1 MCVKFQ
7 GCKYRVFFW
16 SASQKGYLCDIM
28 RIVLT
33 PLLLLMSVFGAAQ
46 NLPDWENPDVIGI
59 NKLPYHVTLG
69 NPSTHS
75 TNPQITYLDGT
86 WKFRWS
92 PDPDHRPA
100 DFYTVGYD
108 VSSWD
113 DIHVPCDWQM
123 QGFGTPIYTNSR
135 YPFRRSQ
142 PSVTGTPDRN
152 WTAYE
157 NRNPVGSYVTVFN
170 ASDISA
176 HNWILEFEAVSSAFY
191 VWVNGQKVGYSQ
203 NSMSPA
209 EFDISR
215 YLKEGENLLAVEV
228 YRWCDGSYIEDQD
241 FWRLSGLFRSV
252 KLWKRPLQHISDYRI
267 LLIPSADF
275 GSAAINVD
283 VQLANTARIKSDEMS
298 VRVSLKGNNTDG
310 KAVNQILS
318 DASKSIKAGDT
329 VSLNMTGILEHPLVW
344 SAEKPNL
351 YECLIELLDAKG
363 NLVES
368 FTQNTGV
375 RRIEK
380 RGEIMYI
387 NDQPVK
393 LRGVNRHDHHPRTG
407 HYVDAATTELDIKLM
422 KQANINML
430 RTSHYPDSP
439 ILYELCDRYG
449 LYVMD
454 EACQESHGFGLRNRQ
469 MGNDPQWM
477 KAHVDRA
484 ESLVKRDFNHP
495 SILFWSLGNEGGA
508 GVNMRAMRAKV
519 DELDSTRL
527 VFCDTDLSVSDL
539 YDDSY
544 LSPSRLK
551 QVAERVSDR
560 PFIMREY
567 AHMMGNSG
575 GNLTEYWD
583 VIYSDPSIAGAAIWD
598 WVDQGIAKPIDG
610 SPLKYKGSGLKLE
623 EGEFWAYGGDFGDMP
638 NDGAFV
644 INGLLAPDRTPHPH
658 YYEVKHIYQPLK
670 FELLNV
676 DEEECC
682 AYVKVS
688 SLDFFTG
695 IDEFDYEVKIVY
707 DDGRVLVQ
715 KDDHTLQD
723 LEPDENGV
731 IRIPFVEGWLDG
743 HGPKGPVNLK
753 WPFQDVVLQVFAKLK
768 ESTLWADAGYV
779 VAYDQFLGWKP
790 QAESFDWDDL
800 NTGRILKRNKS
811 IEPTPEGGYTIICGE
826 YIYSVDSIGA
836 LTSIKWRNANF
847 WAGSLEPDFWKPA
860 NDNQI
865 RNDYER
871 TMGVWR
877 NVGQEREVINSEI
890 RTVKRLKKEYTQLR
904 YNYKTSVGARLT
916 LCYEFSVAE
925 VKVSLSYDPAQ
936 VEVESMPRF
945 GMRMKVSSQYYDSV
959 SWNGRGPWENYPDRK
974 NGALFGKYTLPIG
987 DYQVDYVYPQDN
999 SNRSD
1004 CYKFSLMPVK
1014 RLKKTEKGVVEVP
1027 MVHAF
1032 SISSSDPF
1040 NLRIWNYSEE
1050 DLEKA
1055 RHGYELPERDYLNIN
1070 IDSEIIGVGGNDAWG
1085 ARTEPQ
1091 YIPSAKEP
1099 HRLSFTIRL
1108 E

>member
-69 NPSTHS
+69 NPSTQS
-75 TNPQITYLDGT
+75 TNPEITYLDGT

-92 PDPDHRPA
+92 PDPDSRPEG
-100 DFYTVGYD
+100 FYEPGYD
-108 VSSWD
+108 VSGWD

-135 YPFRRSQ
+135 YPFRRE
-142 PSVTGTPDRN
+142 PPYVTRTNDRA

-157 NRNPVGSYVTVFN
+157 NRNPVGSYVTFFN
-170 ASDISA
+170 ASDIKS

-209 EFDISR
+209 EFDISG
-215 YLKEGENLLAVEV
+215 YLKEGENNLAVEV

-241 FWRLSGLFRSV
+241 FWRLSGIFRSV
-252 KLWKRPLQHISDYRI
+252 KMWKRPLQHISDYRI
-267 LLIPSADF
+267 SLIPSADF

-298 VRVSLKGNNTDG
+298 VRFSLKGNNTDG

-329 VSLNMTGILEHPLVW
+329 VSLNMTGILEHPMVW

-407 HYVDAATTELDIKLM
+407 HYVDPQTTELDIKLM

-508 GVNMRAMRAKV
+508 GVNMRAMRDKV

-658 YYEVKHIYQPLK
+658 YYEVKHIYQPLH
-670 FELLNV
+670 FEKIDDTHVRVVNR
-676 DEEECC
+676 DW
-682 AYVKVS
+682 
-688 SLDFFTG
+688 FTS
-695 IDEFDYEVKIVY
+695 INEYDYSVRFFDYSYRGGESDMIQLSK
-707 DDGRVLVQ
+707 
-715 KDDHTLQD
+715 
-723 LEPDENGV
+723 PDENG
-731 IRIPFVEGWLDG
+731 ILTIPEHSNGNSWKNAMTVCASLP
-743 HGPKGPVNLK
+743 HSV
-753 WPFQDVVLQVFAKLK
+753 
-768 ESTLWADAGYV
+768 LWADKGYT
-779 VAYDQFLGWKP
+779 VAYDQFVHIVDFKARVFIMEGKEIKSAKALKYLESGGY
-790 QAESFDWDDL
+790 SFDSLGALVGW
-800 NTGRILKRNKS
+800 NYQGREVLAGP
-811 IEPTPEGGYTIICGE
+811 IEPY
-826 YIYSVDSIGA
+826 
-836 LTSIKWRNANF
+836 
-847 WAGSLEPDFWKPA
+847 FWKPA
-860 NDNQI
+860 NDNQL

-871 TMGVWR
+871 SMGVWR
-877 NVGQEREVINSEI
+877 SAASDRKLLSSKFSLYKD
-890 RTVKRLKKEYTQLR
+890 KRNRKQQGTLICEFTYALP
-904 YNYKTSVGARLT
+904 VGAT
-916 LCYEFSVAE
+916 LEMTYYLDLDT
-925 VKVSLSYDPAQ
+925 KDQ
-936 VEVESMPRF
+936 VEVFMYYTPDSVRVESMPKF
-945 GMRMKVSSQYYDSV
+945 GLRMRVPSGYDNV
-959 SWNGRGPWENYPDRK
+959 SWTGRGPWENYPDRK
-974 NGALFGKYTLPIG
+974 LGALYGEYTLPV
-987 DYQVDYVYPQDN
+987 DEYMTDYVYPQDN

-1004 CYKFSLMPVK
+1004 VDKLLLTGSGLPSLSITDLGFVRPP
-1014 RLKKTEKGVVEVP
+1014 KG
-1027 MVHAF
+1027 
-1032 SISSSDPF
+1032 F
-1040 NLRIWNYSEE
+1040 NARIWNYSED
-1050 DLEKA
+1050 DLENA

-1070 IDSEIIGVGGNDAWG
+1070 LDSEIIGVGGNDAWG

-1091 YIPSAKEP
+1091 YIPSAGERYIL
-1099 HRLSFTIRL
+1099 HL
-1108 E
+1108 EINLE

>member
-1 MCVKFQ
+1 
-7 GCKYRVFFW
+7 
-16 SASQKGYLCDIM
+16 M
-28 RIVLT
+28 RIVLS
-33 PLLLLMSVFGAAQ
+33 PLLLLVPVFAAAQ
-46 NLPDWENPDVIGI
+46 SVPDWENPDVIGI

-86 WKFRWS
+86 WKFHWS
-92 PDPDHRPA
+92 PDPDSRPPG
-100 DFYTVGYD
+100 FFEPGYD
-108 VSSWD
+108 VSGWD

-135 YPFRRSQ
+135 YPFRRE
-142 PSVTGTPDRN
+142 PPYVTRTNDRN
-152 WTAYE
+152 WTAFE

-170 ASDISA
+170 ASDISG

-209 EFDISR
+209 EFDITS

-241 FWRLSGLFRSV
+241 FWRLSGIFRSV
-252 KLWKRPLQHISDYRI
+252 KLWRRPLQHISDYRVS
-267 LLIPSADF
+267 LIPSADF
-275 GSAAINVD
+275 GSAAINVA
-283 VQLANTARIKSDEMS
+283 VELANMARFKSDDMS
-298 VRVSLKGNNTDG
+298 VRVSLTGRNADG
-310 KAVNQILS
+310 KDVKKILS
-318 DASKSIKAGDT
+318 STAKTIKAGDT
-329 VSLNMTGILEHPLVW
+329 VSLDMAGVLERPLVW

-368 FTQNTGV
+368 FVQNTGV

-380 RGEIMYI
+380 RGEVMYI
-387 NDQPVK
+387 NNQPVK

-407 HYVDAATTELDIKLM
+407 HYVDPETTELDIKLM

-484 ESLVKRDFNHP
+484 ESLVRRDFNHP
-495 SILFWSLGNEGGA
+495 SILFWSLGNEGGS
-508 GVNMRAMRAKV
+508 GVNMQAMRNKV

-544 LSPSRLK
+544 LSPARLK
-551 QVAERVSDR
+551 QVAERVNDR
-560 PFIMREY
+560 PFWMREY

-610 SPLKYKGSGLKLE
+610 SPLAYKGSGLKLE
-623 EGEFWAYGGDFGDMP
+623 DGEFWAYGGDFGDMP
-638 NDGAFV
+638 NDGNFV

-658 YYEVKHIYQPLK
+658 YYEVKHVYQPLK

-676 DEEECC
+676 NEEDCY
-682 AYVKVS
+682 AYVKVIN
-688 SLDFFTG
+688 LDFFTG
-695 IDEFDYEVKIVY
+695 INEYDYEALIVGA
-707 DDGRVLVQ
+707 DGRVLHDSDGRSL
-715 KDDHTLQD
+715 KGLK
-723 LEPDENGV
+723 PDENAV
-731 IRIPFVEGWLDG
+731 IRIPFVEGWLDAT
-743 HGPKGPVNLK
+743 GPRGSINSN
-753 WPFQDVVLQVFAKLK
+753 WTFRDVVLQIFAKLK
-768 ESTLWADAGYV
+768 EPTLWADAGYV
-779 VAYDQFLGWKP
+779 VAYDQFAVDVTEILDNPISLEVLSKRIKP
-790 QAESFDWDDL
+790 GKALKYLEKGGFSFDSL
-800 NTGRILKRNKS
+800 
-811 IEPTPEGGYTIICGE
+811 
-826 YIYSVDSIGA
+826 GA
-836 LTSIKWRNANF
+836 LVSWKHQGREVL
-847 WAGSLEPDFWKPA
+847 AGPLEPYFWKPA
-860 NDNQI
+860 NDNQL

-871 TMGVWR
+871 SMGVWR
-877 NVGQEREVINSEI
+877 LAASDRKLLSSEFSLYRGNRKQQGTLI
-890 RTVKRLKKEYTQLR
+890 CKFTYALP
-904 YNYKTSVGARLT
+904 VGAT
-916 LCYEFSVAE
+916 LNVTYFLDLDSKTKVEVDMDYTPDSVR
-925 VKVSLSYDPAQ
+925 
-936 VEVESMPRF
+936 VESMPKF
-945 GMRMKVSSQYYDSV
+945 GLRMRVPSGYDNV
-959 SWNGRGPWENYPDRK
+959 SWVGRGPWENYPDRK
-974 NGALFGKYTLPIG
+974 LGALFGQYSLPL
-987 DYQVDYVYPQDN
+987 DEYMTDYVYSQDN
-999 SNRSD
+999 SNRAD
-1004 CYKFSLMPVK
+1004 VDNILLTGQGLPSLSISEWGYGFP
-1014 RLKKTEKGVVEVP
+1014 KGVN
-1027 MVHAF
+1027 A
-1032 SISSSDPF
+1032 
-1040 NLRIWNYSEE
+1040 RIWNYSEE

-1099 HRLSFTIRL
+1099 HSLSFSISL

>member
-1 MCVKFQ
+1 
-7 GCKYRVFFW
+7 
-16 SASQKGYLCDIM
+16 M
-28 RIVLT
+28 RIVLS
-33 PLLLLMSVFGAAQ
+33 PLFLLLPVFAAAQ
-46 NLPDWENPDVIGI
+46 GLPDWENPDVIGI

-142 PSVTGTPDRN
+142 PSVTGTPDRS
-152 WTAYE
+152 WTAFE
-157 NRNPVGSYVTVFN
+157 ARNPVGSYVTFFN
-170 ASDISA
+170 ASDISS

-209 EFDISR
+209 EFDISG

-241 FWRLSGLFRSV
+241 FWRLSGIFRSV

-267 LLIPSADF
+267 SLIPSADF

-283 VQLANTARIKSDEMS
+283 VQLANTARIKSNEMS
-298 VRVSLKGNNTDG
+298 VRVSIKGNNTDG
-310 KAVNQILS
+310 KEVNHILS
-318 DASKSIKAGDT
+318 NATKSVKSGDT
-329 VSLNMTGILEHPLVW
+329 VSLNMTGLLEHPLVW

-351 YECLIELLDAKG
+351 YECLIELLDSKG

-368 FTQNTGV
+368 FVQNTGV

-380 RGEIMYI
+380 RGEVMYI
-387 NDQPVK
+387 NGQPVK

-477 KAHVDRA
+477 KSHVDRA

-495 SILFWSLGNEGGA
+495 SILFWSLGNEGGS
-508 GVNMRAMRAKV
+508 GMNMRAMRAKV
-519 DELDSTRL
+519 DELDTTRL

-544 LSPSRLK
+544 LPPARLK
-551 QVAERVSDR
+551 QTAQRVSDR
-560 PFIMREY
+560 PFFMREY

-583 VIYSDPSIAGAAIWD
+583 IIYADPSIAGAAIWD

-610 SPLKYKGSGLKLE
+610 SPLKYKGSSLALE

-638 NDGAFV
+638 NDGNFV

-658 YYEVKHIYQPLK
+658 YYEVKHVYQPLK
-670 FELLNV
+670 FELLKE
-676 DEEECC
+676 DEEDGY

-688 SLDFFTG
+688 SLDYFTG
-695 IDEFDYEVKIVY
+695 IDEYDYEVNLK
-707 DDGRVLVQ
+707 GFN
-715 KDDHTLQD
+715 
-723 LEPDENGV
+723 PDENGV
-731 IRIPFVEGWLDG
+731 LRIPHDEGR
-743 HGPKGPVNLK
+743 
-753 WPFQDVVLQVFAKLK
+753 LQVFAKLK

-779 VAYDQFLGWKP
+779 VAYEQFLDVKP
-790 QAESFDWDDL
+790 LVETFDWDNSDK
-800 NTGRILKRNKS
+800 ILKRNKS
-811 IEPTPEGGYTIICGE
+811 ISPASDGGYVITCGQ
-826 YIYSVDSIGA
+826 STFTVDSIGA
-836 LTSIKWRNANF
+836 LTSIKWRNATEYL
-847 WAGSLEPDFWKPA
+847 AGPLEPDFWKPA

-865 RNDYER
+865 RNDYAR

-877 NVGQEREVINSEI
+877 NVGPERKVVSSEM
-890 RTVKRLKKEYTQLR
+890 RTVKRGGKKYSQIK
-904 YNYKTSVGARLT
+904 YDYKTTVGALLT
-916 LCYEFSVAE
+916 LCYEFSEAE
-925 VKVSLSYDPAQ
+925 VKVSLNYNPAQ
-936 VEVESMPRF
+936 VEVESLPRF
-945 GMRMKVSSQYYDSV
+945 GMRMKTSVFYDSV
-959 SWNGRGPWENYPDRK
+959 SWTGRGPWENYPDRK
-974 NGALFGKYTLPIG
+974 NGALFGEYSMSVK

-1004 CYKFSLMPVK
+1004 CYSFVLSS
-1014 RLKKTEKGVVEVP
+1014 RLFMYDKLWRP
-1027 MVHAF
+1027 
-1032 SISSSDPF
+1032 SRISVYSEEPF
-1040 NLRIWNYSEE
+1040 NLRMWNYSET
-1050 DLEKA
+1050 DLEAA
-1055 RHGYELPERDYLNIN
+1055 RHGYELLRQPYLNIN
-1070 IDSEIIGVGGNDAWG
+1070 IDKEIIGVGGNDAWG

-1099 HRLSFTIRL
+1099 HSLSFTIRL

>member
-1 MCVKFQ
+1 
-7 GCKYRVFFW
+7 
-16 SASQKGYLCDIM
+16 M

-241 FWRLSGLFRSV
+241 FWRLSGIFRSV

-267 LLIPSADF
+267 SLIPSADF

-283 VQLANTARIKSDEMS
+283 VQLANTARIKSDEIS

-310 KAVNQILS
+310 KEVYQILS
-318 DASKSIKAGDT
+318 NATKSVKSGDT
-329 VSLNMTGILEHPLVW
+329 VSLNMAGILEHSLVW

-407 HYVDAATTELDIKLM
+407 HYVDPQTTELDIKLM

-508 GVNMRAMRAKV
+508 GVNMRAMRDKV

-610 SPLKYKGSGLKLE
+610 SPLKYKGSSLKLE

-658 YYEVKHIYQPLK
+658 YYEVKHVYQPLH
-670 FELLNV
+670 FEKIDNNHVRVINRDWFTSINEYDYSVRFFDDKNGESELI
-676 DEEECC
+676 
-682 AYVKVS
+682 
-688 SLDFFTG
+688 SLS
-695 IDEFDYEVKIVY
+695 K
-707 DDGRVLVQ
+707 
-715 KDDHTLQD
+715 
-723 LEPDENGV
+723 PDENGV
-731 IRIPFVEGWLDG
+731 LTV
-743 HGPKGPVNLK
+743 PKHSYGDSDKYFMTVCASLPHSV
-753 WPFQDVVLQVFAKLK
+753 
-768 ESTLWADAGYV
+768 LWAEKGFT
-779 VAYDQFLGWKP
+779 VAYDQYEVDVMDILDNPIGLEVFSKRIKP
-790 QAESFDWDDL
+790 GKALKYLEKGGFSFDSL
-800 NTGRILKRNKS
+800 
-811 IEPTPEGGYTIICGE
+811 
-826 YIYSVDSIGA
+826 GA
-836 LTSIKWRNANF
+836 LVGWNYQGREVL
-847 WAGSLEPDFWKPA
+847 AGPLEPYFWKPA
-860 NDNQI
+860 NDNQL

-871 TMGVWR
+871 SMGVWR
-877 NVGQEREVINSEI
+877 SAASERKLLSSEFWLYKGKVNRKLQSTLI
-890 RTVKRLKKEYTQLR
+890 CKYTYALP
-904 YNYKTSVGARLT
+904 VGAT
-916 LCYEFSVAE
+916 LKMTYYLDLDTKDRVEVDMDYTPDSVR
-925 VKVSLSYDPAQ
+925 
-936 VEVESMPRF
+936 VESMPKF
-945 GMRMKVSSQYYDSV
+945 GLRMRVPSGYDNV
-959 SWNGRGPWENYPDRK
+959 SWTGRGPWENYPDRK
-974 NGALFGKYTLPIG
+974 LGALYGQYTLPVG
-987 DYQVDYVYPQDN
+987 EYMTDYVYPQDN
-999 SNRSD
+999 SNRTDVDKLLLTGQGLPALSI
-1004 CYKFSLMPVK
+1004 
-1014 RLKKTEKGVVEVP
+1014 TECGMYFLPEG
-1027 MVHAF
+1027 
-1032 SISSSDPF
+1032 F
-1040 NLRIWNYSEE
+1040 NARIWNYSED

-1091 YIPSAKEP
+1091 YIPSAKEYY
-1099 HRLSFTIRL
+1099 HLKISFRLK
-1108 E
+1108 

>member
-1 MCVKFQ
+1 MKLSHFLILASL
-7 GCKYRVFFW
+7 
-16 SASQKGYLCDIM
+16 SATL
-28 RIVLT
+28 
-33 PLLLLMSVFGAAQ
+33 PAQ
-46 NLPDWENPDVIGI
+46 TLPDWENPAVLGI
-59 NKLPYHVTLG
+59 NKLPYHATLG
-69 NPSTHS
+69 NPSTHKD
-75 TNPQITYLDGT
+75 NPEITYLDGT

-92 PDPDHRPA
+92 PDPDNRPA
-100 DFYTVGYD
+100 GFFEPGYD
-108 VSSWD
+108 VSGWD

-135 YPFRRSQ
+135 YPFRREQ
-142 PSVTGTPDRN
+142 PRVTGTPDRS
-152 WTAYE
+152 WTAFSA
-157 NRNPVGSYVTVFN
+157 RNPVGSYVTEFE
-170 ASDISA
+170 ASDITSS
-176 HNWILEFEAVSSAFY
+176 NWILEFEAVSSAFY

-209 EFDISR
+209 EFDISP
-215 YLKEGENLLAVEV
+215 YLKEGLNRLAVEV
-228 YRWCDGSYIEDQD
+228 YRWSDGSYLEDQD
-241 FWRLSGLFRSV
+241 FWRLSGIFRSV
-252 KLWKRPLQHISDYRI
+252 KLWKRPLQHISDYMI
-267 LLIPSADF
+267 SLTPSADF
-275 GSAAINVD
+275 TVAIFKAQVNLVNAGEYDSAP
-283 VQLANTARIKSDEMS
+283 MS
-298 VRVSLKGNNTDG
+298 VRVTLKGKTTDE
-310 KAVNQILS
+310 KEVKLDPSAL
-318 DASKSIKAGDT
+318 ARTLKAGDT
-329 VSLNMTGILEHPLVW
+329 VRLDMIGRFENPLLW

-351 YECLIELLDAKG
+351 YECLIELSDVNG
-363 NLVES
+363 TVVES
-368 FTQNTGV
+368 FVQNTGV
-375 RRIEK
+375 RRIETQ
-380 RGEIMYI
+380 GEVMLI
-387 NDQPVK
+387 NGQPVK

-454 EACQESHGFGLRNRQ
+454 EANQESHGFGLRNRQ

-477 KAHVDRA
+477 NAHVDRA
-484 ESLVKRDFNHP
+484 ESLVKRDINHP

-508 GVNMRAMRAKV
+508 GMNMRAMRAKV
-519 DELDSTRL
+519 DELDSSRL

-544 LSPSRLK
+544 LSPARLK
-551 QVAERVSDR
+551 QMAQRVADR

-598 WVDQGIAKPIDG
+598 FVDQGIAKPIDG
-610 SPLKYKGSGLKLE
+610 SKLSYKGCGLALE
-623 EGEFWAYGGDFGDMP
+623 NGEFWAYGGDFGDMP

-676 DEEECC
+676 DEEECY

-695 IDEFDYEVKIVY
+695 IDEYYYEVKIVRE
-707 DDGRVLVQ
+707 DGSVLVQ
-715 KDDHTLQD
+715 KDDHSLKD
-723 LEPDENGV
+723 LNPDENGV

-790 QAESFDWDDL
+790 QAESFDWDNL
-800 NTGRILKRNKS
+800 NNGNILKRKNKS
-811 IEPTPEGGYTIICGE
+811 VESTPEDGYTITCGE
-826 YIYSVDSIGA
+826 YIYSIDSIGA
-836 LTSIKWRNANF
+836 LTSIKFRNVEYL
-847 WAGSLEPDFWKPA
+847 AGPLEPDFWKPA

-865 RNDYER
+865 RNDYAR

-877 NVGQEREVINSEI
+877 NVAPDREVVNSEI
-890 RTVKRLKKEYTQLR
+890 RTVKRLKKKYTQLR
-904 YNYKTSVGARLT
+904 YDYKTSVGALLT
-916 LCYEFSVAE
+916 LCYEFGLSE
-925 VKVSLSYDPAQ
+925 VKVSFSYDPGQ
-936 VEVESMPRF
+936 VEVESLPRF

-1040 NLRIWNYSEE
+1040 NLRIWNYSDE
-1050 DLEKA
+1050 DLEIA

-1070 IDSEIIGVGGNDAWG
+1070 IDKEIIGVGGNDAWG

-1099 HRLSFTIRL
+1099 HSLTFTIRL

>member
-1 MCVKFQ
+1 
-7 GCKYRVFFW
+7 
-16 SASQKGYLCDIM
+16 M
-28 RIVLT
+28 RIVLS
-33 PLLLLMSVFGAAQ
+33 PLLLLVPVFAAAQ
-46 NLPDWENPDVIGI
+46 SVPDWENPDVIGI

-86 WKFRWS
+86 WKFHWS
-92 PDPDHRPA
+92 PDPDSRPSG
-100 DFYTVGYD
+100 FFEPGYD
-108 VSSWD
+108 VSGWD

-135 YPFRRSQ
+135 YPFRRE
-142 PSVTGTPDRN
+142 PPYVTRTNDRN
-152 WTAYE
+152 WTAFE

-170 ASDISA
+170 ASDISG

-209 EFDISR
+209 EFDITS

-241 FWRLSGLFRSV
+241 FWRLSGIFRSV
-252 KLWKRPLQHISDYRI
+252 KLWRRPLQHISDYRVS
-267 LLIPSADF
+267 LIPSADF
-275 GSAAINVD
+275 GSAAINVA
-283 VQLANTARIKSDEMS
+283 VELANMARFKSDDMS
-298 VRVSLKGNNTDG
+298 VRVSLTGRNADG
-310 KAVNQILS
+310 KDVKKILS
-318 DASKSIKAGDT
+318 STAKTIKAGDT
-329 VSLNMTGILEHPLVW
+329 VSLDMAGVLERPLVW

-368 FTQNTGV
+368 FVQNTGV

-380 RGEIMYI
+380 RGEVMYI
-387 NDQPVK
+387 NNQPVK

-407 HYVDAATTELDIKLM
+407 HYVDPETTELDIKLM

-484 ESLVKRDFNHP
+484 ESLVRRDFNHP
-495 SILFWSLGNEGGA
+495 SILFWSLGNEGGS
-508 GVNMRAMRAKV
+508 GVNMQAMRNKV

-544 LSPSRLK
+544 LSPARLK
-551 QVAERVSDR
+551 QVAERVNDR
-560 PFIMREY
+560 PFWMREY

-610 SPLKYKGSGLKLE
+610 SPLAYKGSGLKLE
-623 EGEFWAYGGDFGDMP
+623 DGEFWAYGGDFGDMP
-638 NDGAFV
+638 NDGNFV

-658 YYEVKHIYQPLK
+658 YYEVKHVYQPIH
-670 FELLNV
+670 FELVEVV
-676 DEEECC
+676 DSTGE
-682 AYVKVS
+682 AIIRVINR
-688 SLDFFTG
+688 DFFTG
-695 IDEFDYEVKIVY
+695 IDEYDYKASFVNQTFNYEDKLLFVDIDK
-707 DDGRVLVQ
+707 
-715 KDDHTLQD
+715 
-723 LEPDENGV
+723 PDENGIIKV
-731 IRIPFVEGWLDG
+731 LPPYP
-743 HGPKGPVNLK
+743 PKSSIWRHHYDLT
-753 WPFQDVVLQVFAKLK
+753 LHVFAVLK
-768 ESTLWADAGYV
+768 EPKIWADAGTV
-779 VAYDQFLGWKP
+779 VAYDQLLDWWNYSKNTVAFL
-790 QAESFDWDDL
+790 DWDSL
-800 NTGRILKRNKS
+800 YLATVTKRNNGIVS
-811 IEPTPEGGYTIICGE
+811 DSVGGYTVSCGKST
-826 YIYSVDSIGA
+826 YTVDSRGA
-836 LTSIKWRNANF
+836 LISWKWKKKEML
-847 WAGSLEPDFWKPA
+847 AGPLEPDFWKPA

-865 RNDYER
+865 RNDYGR
-871 TMGVWR
+871 TMGAWK
-877 NVGQEREVINSEI
+877 NAGMERETVNSEARI
-890 RTVKRLKKEYTQLR
+890 KILGYEWGLLLRLLTAKERRLKELR
-904 YNYKTSVGARLT
+904 FDFKLPVGGKLI
-916 LCYEFSVAE
+916 LCYSFSEKQVRVSEFYNPEES
-925 VKVSLSYDPAQ
+925 Q
-936 VEVESMPRF
+936 IESMPRF
-945 GMRMKVSSQYYDSV
+945 GMRMKVPAQYDSV
-959 SWNGRGPWENYPDRK
+959 RWIGRGPWENYPDRK
-974 NGALFGKYTLPIG
+974 NGALSGKYALSVSE
-987 DYQVDYVYPQDN
+987 YMVDYVYPQDN

-1004 CYKFSLMPVK
+1004 CLDFILENNSLHTGK
-1014 RLKKTEKGVVEVP
+1014 KKTLDKPKIHV
-1027 MVHAF
+1027 
-1032 SISSSDPF
+1032 SSSEPF

-1099 HRLSFTIRL
+1099 HSLSFSISL

>member
-1 MCVKFQ
+1 MKLSHFLILASLSVSL
-7 GCKYRVFFW
+7 
-16 SASQKGYLCDIM
+16 SAQS
-28 RIVLT
+28 
-33 PLLLLMSVFGAAQ
+33 F
-46 NLPDWENPDVIGI
+46 PDWENPAVLGI
-59 NKLPYHVTLG
+59 NKLPYHATLG
-69 NPSTHS
+69 NPSTHKD
-75 TNPQITYLDGT
+75 NPEITYLDGT

-92 PDPDHRPA
+92 PDPDNRPA
-100 DFYTVGYD
+100 GFFEPGYD
-108 VSSWD
+108 VSGWD

-123 QGFGTPIYTNSR
+123 QGYGTPIYTNSR
-135 YPFRRSQ
+135 YPFRREQ
-142 PSVTGTPDRN
+142 PRVTGTPDRS
-152 WTAYE
+152 WTAFSV
-157 NRNPVGSYVTVFN
+157 RNPVGSYVTEFE
-170 ASDISA
+170 ASDITSS
-176 HNWILEFEAVSSAFY
+176 NWILEFEAVSSAFY

-209 EFDISR
+209 EFDISP
-215 YLKEGENLLAVEV
+215 YLKEGLNRLAVEV
-228 YRWCDGSYIEDQD
+228 YRWSDGSYLEDQD
-241 FWRLSGLFRSV
+241 FWRLSGIFRSV
-252 KLWKRPLQHISDYRI
+252 KLWKRPLQHISDYMI
-267 LLIPSADF
+267 SLTPSADF
-275 GSAAINVD
+275 TVAIFKAQVNLVNAGRNDSAP
-283 VQLANTARIKSDEMS
+283 MS
-298 VRVSLKGNNTDG
+298 VRVTLKGKTTDE
-310 KAVNQILS
+310 KEVKLDPSAL
-318 DASKSIKAGDT
+318 ARTLKAGDT
-329 VSLNMTGILEHPLVW
+329 VRLDMMGRFENPLLW

-351 YECLIELLDAKG
+351 YECLIELLDVNG
-363 NLVES
+363 TVVES
-368 FTQNTGV
+368 FVQNTGV
-375 RRIEK
+375 RRIETQ
-380 RGEIMYI
+380 GEVMLI
-387 NDQPVK
+387 NGQPVK

-454 EACQESHGFGLRNRQ
+454 EANQESHGFGLRNRQ

-477 KAHVDRA
+477 NAHVDRA
-484 ESLVKRDFNHP
+484 ESLVKRDINHP

-508 GVNMRAMRAKV
+508 GMNMRAMRAKV
-519 DELDSTRL
+519 DELDSSRL

-544 LSPSRLK
+544 LSPARLK
-551 QVAERVSDR
+551 QMAQRVTDR

-598 WVDQGIAKPIDG
+598 FVDQGIAKPIDG
-610 SPLKYKGSGLKLE
+610 SKLSYKGCGLALE
-623 EGEFWAYGGDFGDMP
+623 NGEFWAYGGDFGDMP

-676 DEEECC
+676 DEEECY

-688 SLDFFTG
+688 CLDYFTG
-695 IDEFDYEVKIVY
+695 IDEYDYEVKIVCE
-707 DDGRVLVQ
+707 DGSVLVQ
-715 KDDHTLQD
+715 KDDHSLKD
-723 LEPDENGV
+723 LNPDENGV

-790 QAESFDWDDL
+790 RVETFDWDDL

-826 YIYSVDSIGA
+826 YICSIDSMGA
-836 LTSIKWRNANF
+836 LTSIKFRNVEYL
-847 WAGSLEPDFWKPA
+847 AGPLEPDFWKPA

-865 RNDYER
+865 RNDYAR

-877 NVGQEREVINSEI
+877 NVAPDREVVNSEI
-890 RTVKRLKKEYTQLR
+890 RTVKRLKKKYTQLR
-904 YNYKTSVGARLT
+904 YDYKTSVGALLT
-916 LCYEFSVAE
+916 LCYEFGVSE
-925 VKVSLSYDPAQ
+925 VKVSFSYDPGQ
-936 VEVESMPRF
+936 VEVESLPRF

-1027 MVHAF
+1027 MVHTF

-1040 NLRIWNYSEE
+1040 NLRIWNYSDE

-1070 IDSEIIGVGGNDAWG
+1070 IDKEIIGVGGNDAWG

-1099 HRLSFTIRL
+1099 HSLTFTIRL